1 MGEAKILLFA
11 YLKFLRSI
19 VRLDIKG
26 IVMAPKHNNVIQNA
40 HFKKDWQNRVKTWF
54 DQPARKIRRAK
65 TRKAKAAAVAPRPT
79 ATLKPIVRCTT
90 IKYNKKQRLGRGFT
104 LEEIKAAGLNK
115 NFARTIGVAIDYRRR
130 NKSVESLQKNVQR
143 LKEYRSKLILFP
155 KKLSKPHKGD
165 ATKEEMDVATQVL
178 SKDIIPVSEVV
189 ETEAPRAIPEEEAK
203 FSAYQTLRKAR
214 AHKRLHN
221 FRLVKAKKKADEE
234 KNAPKKK

>member
-1 MGEAKILLFA
+1 
-11 YLKFLRSI
+11 
-19 VRLDIKG
+19 
-26 IVMAPKHNNVIQNA
+26 MAPKHNNVIQNA

-54 DQPARKIRRAK
+54 DQPARKIRRKNA
-65 TRKAKAAAVAPRPT
+65 RKALAAKVAPRPT
-79 ATLKPIVRCTT
+79 SKLRPIVRCPT

-104 LEEIKAAGLNK
+104 LEEVKAAGLNK
-115 NFARTIGVAIDYRRR
+115 NFARTIGIAIDYRRR

-155 KKLSKPHKGD
+155 KKLTKPHKGD
-165 ATKEEMDVATQVL
+165 ASAEEMDVAAQLV
-178 SKDIIPVSEVV
+178 SKDIIPFGEVA
-189 ETEAPRAIPEEEAK
+189 EAEAPRAITEDEAK

-214 AHKRLHN
+214 AHKRLHD

>member
-1 MGEAKILLFA
+1 
-11 YLKFLRSI
+11 
-19 VRLDIKG
+19 
-26 IVMAPKHNNVIQNA
+26 MAPKHNNVIQNA

-65 TRKAKAAAVAPRPT
+65 ARKAKAAAVAPRPT
-79 ATLKPIVRCTT
+79 ASLRPIVRCPT

-115 NFARTIGVAIDYRRR
+115 NFARSIGIAIDYRRR

-165 ATKEEMDVATQVL
+165 ATKEEMDVATQVT
-178 SKDIIPVSEVV
+178 SKAIIPVVEV
-189 ETEAPRAIPEEEAK
+189 EAAEPPREITEDEAK

-214 AHKRLHN
+214 AHKRLHK
-221 FRLVKAKKKADEE
+221 FRLLKAKKKADEE

>member
-1 MGEAKILLFA
+1 
-11 YLKFLRSI
+11 LK
-19 VRLDIKG
+19 
-26 IVMAPKHNNVIQNA
+26 MAPKHNNVIQNA

-54 DQPARKIRRAK
+54 DQPARKIRRK
-65 TRKAKAAAVAPRPT
+65 NVRKALAAKVAPRPT
-79 ATLKPIVRCTT
+79 SKLRPIVRCPT

-115 NFARTIGVAIDYRRR
+115 NFARTIGIAVDYRRR

-165 ATKEEMDVATQVL
+165 ATTEEMSVATQLV
-178 SKDIIPVSEVV
+178 SKDIIPVDEVT
-189 ETEAPRAIPEEEAK
+189 ETEAPRAITEDEAK

-214 AHKRLHN
+214 ANKRLHD

>member
-1 MGEAKILLFA
+1 
-11 YLKFLRSI
+11 
-19 VRLDIKG
+19 
-26 IVMAPKHNNVIQNA
+26 MAPKHNNQIQNA

-54 DQPARKIRRAK
+54 DQPARKQRRAK
-65 TRKAKAAAVAPRPT
+65 ARKAKAATVAPRPL
-79 ATLKPIVRCTT
+79 AKLRPIVRCPT

-115 NFARTIGVAIDYRRR
+115 NFARTIGIAVDYRRR

-165 ATKEEMDVATQVL
+165 ATKEEMDIATQN
-178 SKDIIPVSEVV
+178 KTKEIIPVVEVSES
-189 ETEAPRAIPEEEAK
+189 EAPRPITEEEAK

-214 AHKRLHN
+214 AHKRLHK
-221 FRLVKAKKKADEE
+221 FRVIKAKKAAEEE